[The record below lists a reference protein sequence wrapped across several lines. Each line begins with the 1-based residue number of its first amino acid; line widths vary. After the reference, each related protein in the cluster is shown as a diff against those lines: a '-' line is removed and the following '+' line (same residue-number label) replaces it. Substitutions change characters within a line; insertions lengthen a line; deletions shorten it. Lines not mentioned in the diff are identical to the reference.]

1 MLGGFDMILQGEI
14 GKQGNGWGEHNEGRD
29 DKNKRELT
37 HNRGTEALT

>member
-14 GKQGNGWGEHNEGRD
+14 GKQGNGWGEHKGGRD

-37 HNRGTEALT
+37 PSRSTEALT